1 MLAVFLIGIH
11 EYIHALADPKFQAYA
26 ETFRKPPRNDEV
38 RYNTLIEGF
47 DDFFT
52 ENVRTTVKVDDTL
65 RQKIEGKYFDKAA
78 AVPVVTPGVYP
89 SRIQAEQV
97 VSIVGIRNAESA
109 YFQGQVDKIGS

>member
-1 MLAVFLIGIH
+1 MTWTVASWEGNPEIISQCRIG
-11 EYIHALADPKFQAYA
+11 DK
-26 ETFRKPPRNDEV
+26 TDRNDRHQSDHAV
-38 RYNTLIEGF
+38 SIEGF